1 MLGVNQHS
9 GYVVGY
15 FLKYCIILIL
25 KLCILNPIWYSGLNS
40 GRVKRL
46 NWKKISKIEM
56 KSSI

>member
-9 GYVVGY
+9 GYVVSY

-46 NWKKISKIEM
+46 N
-56 KSSI
+56 